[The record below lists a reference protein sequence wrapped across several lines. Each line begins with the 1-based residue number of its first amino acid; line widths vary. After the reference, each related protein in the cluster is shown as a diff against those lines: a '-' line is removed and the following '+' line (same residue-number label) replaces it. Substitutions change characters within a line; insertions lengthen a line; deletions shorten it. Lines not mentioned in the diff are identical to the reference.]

1 MKQALTFPAYPKAAT
16 ALLLLVGYIGIG
28 FLSIQFATL
37 PLGNFSVIWF
47 AAGCGLVIM
56 LETGRFGI
64 ALVFFGSYLLNI
76 PTYYVYFSQA
86 GSKNAFLLALLSG
99 VVPAAIDSWQ
109 STMAAKAW
117 RGSIKKNHHAP
128 LQSPI
133 DLPYFWLNI
142 CFIPALISMT
152 VWYGLLTLSK
162 ITPYTSLAN
171 NLQQMFLLIMGDT
184 AGLFTIGPIYA
195 SWKSGALKNSFRSI
209 FPYLILLCVIV
220 ALGFSLYTYLMMLI
234 LPILLLV
241 AIRFR
246 LAGTALALFVIFT
259 LSMIGSAYHFGPF
272 INKNSTLTFFNLQLF
287 LFCVGLTLHY
297 LALLQ
302 ELLNQSHIQLEM
314 EVSSRTEALAAAN
327 QRLNE
332 LVTTDELTGVA
343 NRREWQRRCD
353 EAIIYARRYEQP
365 LSILLIDIDHFK
377 EVNDQH
383 GHLAGDLTL
392 KELCRVCTTELRA
405 TDSFARWG
413 GEEFVLLLPG
423 TTQAEA
429 MLAGNKLRLAIEE
442 QALIE
447 FEGKTIK
454 ITISIG
460 VAMLEDSDSSLDHLL
475 NRADQAMYAAKAAGR
490 NQVQCALSPATFTSR
505 QA

>member
-1 MKQALTFPAYPKAAT
+1 MKKKFTFLANPKAVSI
-16 ALLLLVGYIGIG
+16 LLLLTGYISIG
-28 FLSIQFATL
+28 FLSIQFAIL

-47 AAGCGLVIM
+47 AAGFGLVIM
-56 LETGRFGI
+56 LETGTLGI
-64 ALVFFGSYLLNI
+64 PVVFLGSYALNI
-76 PTYYVYFSQA
+76 PTYYSYLSQTGA
-86 GSKNAFLLALLSG
+86 KHALLLALITGIIPS
-99 VVPAAIDSWQ
+99 AIDCWQ

-117 RGSIKKNHHAP
+117 RDSVKKNHHAP
-128 LQSPI
+128 LQAPV
-133 DLPYFWLNI
+133 DLPYFWLKI
-142 CFIPALISMT
+142 CFIPALISMFLWH
-152 VWYGLLTLSK
+152 VLLTLSH
-162 ITPYTSLAN
+162 IIPYTSLAN
-171 NLQQMFLLIMGDT
+171 NLQQMILLIMGDT
-184 AGLFTIGPIYA
+184 AGLFIIAPIYA
-195 SWKSGALKNSFRSI
+195 SWKSGALKNNYRPI
-209 FPYLILLCVIV
+209 LPYLALLCAII
-220 ALGFSLYTYLMMLI
+220 ALGFTLYTYLMMLI
-234 LPILLLV
+234 LPVLLLI

-246 LAGTALALFVIFT
+246 LAGTALALFVVFT
-259 LSMIGSAYHFGPF
+259 LSIIGSAYHFGPF
-272 INKNSTLTFFNLQLF
+272 INKNSMLSFVNLQLF

-302 ELLNQSHIQLEM
+302 ELLNQSHIQLET
-314 EVSSRTEALAAAN
+314 EVANRTEALAAAN
-327 QRLNE
+327 QRLKE

-377 EVNDQH
+377 QVNDQH

-392 KELCRVCTTELRA
+392 KELCRICTTELRA

-423 TTQAEA
+423 TVQAEA

-442 QALIE
+442 QALVQ
-447 FEGKTIK
+447 FEEKTIQ

-490 NQVQCALSPATFTSR
+490 NQVQCALSPAIFTN
-505 QA
+505 Q

>member
-1 MKQALTFPAYPKAAT
+1 MKQALTFLTTPKAAI
-16 ALLLLVGYIGIG
+16 ALLLLIAYIGVG
-28 FLSIQFATL
+28 FLSIQFAIL
-37 PLGNFSVIWF
+37 PFGNFSVIWF

-56 LETGRFGI
+56 LEAGQLGI
-64 ALVFFGSYLLNI
+64 TLVFLGSYILNC
-76 PTYYVYFSQA
+76 PTYYFHLSQS
-86 GSKNAFLLALLSG
+86 GSKNALLLTLVFG
-99 VVPAAIDSWQ
+99 LIPATIDSWQ

-117 RGSIKKNHHAP
+117 LNSVKKNHHPP
-128 LQSPI
+128 LKTPV
-133 DLPYFWLNI
+133 DLPYFWLNV
-142 CFIPALISMT
+142 CFIPAVLSMSL
-152 VWYGLLTLSK
+152 WHALLTLSN
-162 ITPYTSLAN
+162 ITPYTGLAN
-171 NLQQMFLLIMGDT
+171 NLQQMTLLIMGDT
-184 AGLFTIGPIYA
+184 AGLFIIAPIYA
-195 SWKSGALKNSFRSI
+195 SWKYGNLKSNFRPLL
-209 FPYLILLCVIV
+209 PYLALLCIIT
-220 ALGFSLYTYLMMLI
+220 AAGFTLYTYLMMLI
-234 LPILLLV
+234 LPVLLLV

-246 LAGTALALFVIFT
+246 LAGTALALFLIFT
-259 LSMIGSAYHFGPF
+259 SSIIGTAYQFGPF
-272 INKNSTLTFFNLQLF
+272 FNKNNLLSIVNLQLF

-302 ELLNQSHIQLEM
+302 ELLNQSHIQLET
-314 EVSSRTEALAAAN
+314 EVANRTKALAAAN
-327 QRLNE
+327 QRLKE

-423 TTQAEA
+423 TVQTEA

-442 QALIE
+442 QALIQ
-447 FEGKTIK
+447 FEGKTIR

>member
-1 MKQALTFPAYPKAAT
+1 MKQALTFPSSPKAAT
-16 ALLLLVGYIGIG
+16 ALLLLIGYIGIG
-28 FLSIQFATL
+28 FLSIQFAIL
-37 PLGNFSVIWF
+37 PFGSFSVIWF

-56 LETGRFGI
+56 LETGRLGI
-64 ALVFFGSYLLNI
+64 ALVFLGSYILNT
-76 PTYYVYFSQA
+76 PTYYTYLNQS
-86 GSKNAFLLALLSG
+86 GSKNAFLLALISG
-99 VVPAAIDSWQ
+99 LVPAAIDSWQ
-109 STMAAKAW
+109 SAMAAKAW
-117 RGSIKKNHHAP
+117 RNSVRKNHHAP
-128 LQSPI
+128 LQAPV
-133 DLPYFWLNI
+133 DLPYFWLKI
-142 CFIPALISMT
+142 CFMPALITMS
-152 VWYGLLTLSK
+152 VWHILLTLSQV
-162 ITPYTSLAN
+162 TPYISLAN
-171 NLQQMFLLIMGDT
+171 NLQQMVLLIMGDT
-184 AGLFTIGPIYA
+184 AGLFIIAPIYA
-195 SWKSGALKNSFRSI
+195 SWKSGTLKNNFRSI
-209 FPYLILLCVIV
+209 VPYLVLLCAIV

-234 LPILLLV
+234 LPVLLLI

-246 LAGTALALFVIFT
+246 LAGTALALLVVFT
-259 LSMIGSAYHFGPF
+259 LSIIGSTYHFGPF
-272 INKNSTLTFFNLQLF
+272 INKNSMLSFVNLQLF

-302 ELLNQSHIQLEM
+302 ELLNQSHIQLET
-314 EVSSRTEALAAAN
+314 EVANRTEALAAAN
-327 QRLNE
+327 QRLKE

-377 EVNDQH
+377 DVNDQH

-392 KELCRVCTTELRA
+392 KELCRVCSTELRA

-423 TTQAEA
+423 TVLAEA

-442 QALIE
+442 QALIK